1 MELLKPF
8 SDLLEI
14 NMKLVLYELKYTKDD
29 DKFVNDFKK
38 GAIVD
43 RYC

>member
-14 NMKLVLYELKYTKDD
+14 NMKLVLYELKYTKEDD
-29 DKFVNDFKK
+29 NYVNDFKK
-38 GAIVD
+38 KAVV
-43 RYC
+43 